1 MEGFVLGKS
10 VWPIRWIDGQAP
22 GQVGWAAKELLV
34 KPVTPSPDS
43 LSKGHSR
50 RDRIGQRRQEDPGPS
65 TSDPGTE
72 RSPGHGTPNAKTT
85 IPDLEGSTKSEPVRP
100 EVRRVVRRDVIKPG
114 SDDPKWHRPQRDV
127 GDKARFAASG
137 NPASISHPDRNNNP
151 DQDAQCVRP
160 YWEGSQIP
168 HPRTGA
174 WNEGGQLDAHWQ
186 LLLRCLFDRLD
197 QRRRVVDVETLGRQF
212 LAVHEDRRCTGN
224 PGLIELS
231 VAVGSPRV
239 VGICLHT
246 RFEG

>member
-43 LSKGHSR
+43 LSKGHPGAIASASGGR
-50 RDRIGQRRQEDPGPS
+50 RTPARRQAIQAPS
-65 TSDPGTE
+65 A
-72 RSPGHGTPNAKTT
+72 PGHGTPNAKTT
-85 IPDLEGSTKSEPVRP
+85 IPDLEGSTESEPVRP
-100 EVRRVVRRDVIKPG
+100 EVRRVVRRDVIKPS

-127 GDKARFAASG
+127 GDEARFAASG

-151 DQDAQCVRP
+151 DQDAQCIRP

-168 HPRTGA
+168 HPRTGT
-174 WNEGGQLDAHWQ
+174 WNKAGQLQRSRQ

-197 QRRRVVDVETLGRQF
+197 QRRWVVDVETLGRQF
-212 LAVHEDRRCTGN
+212 LPFTKIDGVLVTPAFSNCALLLAAHV
-224 PGLIELS
+224 L
-231 VAVGSPRV
+231 
-239 VGICLHT
+239 
-246 RFEG
+246 